1 MVDLIPLSEQSF
13 DTVVPYRRARAPSV
27 SPDLIVGKLR
37 RLFPQPPFFGLFHFR
52 LVIEILSGVGPDV
65 EERFLE
71 QECLT
76 SQNARFEVDQL
87 LRVESLSVI
96 TGFEMQVRAGV
107 AARRTAQTDDL
118 SCLDPFA
125 ALHEPFGEVSVVG
138 FRPLS

>member
-13 DTVVPYRRARAPSV
+13 DTVVPYRREGAERIARLDRVV
-27 SPDLIVGKLR
+27 SYGGSFRSL
-37 RLFPQPPFFGLFHFR
+37 LFVGLFHFR

-87 LRVESLSVI
+87 PGSK
-96 TGFEMQVRAGV
+96 A
-107 AARRTAQTDDL
+107 
-118 SCLDPFA
+118 CP
-125 ALHEPFGEVSVVG
+125 
-138 FRPLS
+138 